1 MSSFTYKDLHVEVIY
16 NKKLRHSY
24 IKVIKEFQVIIK
36 TPVKSRSFLDEL
48 LASKYNW
55 IKKQSE
61 ILKNRPRDQKINL
74 EDEVL
79 LFGEIYSIDH
89 QEVSKLQ
96 KALNKIAP
104 TEDDNNKILKAYDKF
119 YKDKAKEYITQRVEY
134 FSSLMQLR
142 YSELKFRKMKS
153 KWGSCSSAKIITFNT
168 ELIKLKKELIDY
180 VVVHELSHLRE
191 MNHSKHF
198 YKIIERYLPHYKE
211 LKKQMR
217 HN

>member
-153 KWGSCSSAKIITFNT
+153 KWGQL
-168 ELIKLKKELIDY
+168 LIC
-180 VVVHELSHLRE
+180 
-191 MNHSKHF
+191 
-198 YKIIERYLPHYKE
+198 
-211 LKKQMR
+211 
-217 HN
+217 